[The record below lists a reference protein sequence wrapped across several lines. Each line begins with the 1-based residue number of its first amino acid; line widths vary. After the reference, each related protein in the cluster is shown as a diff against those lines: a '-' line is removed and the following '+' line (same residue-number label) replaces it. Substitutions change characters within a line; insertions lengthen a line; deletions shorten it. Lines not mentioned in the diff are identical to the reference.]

1 MNQEEEEELE
11 LDNENYNVKEL
22 EKIIKEKI
30 IKNIYKFKYTVN
42 GKETQGTGFLCKIN
56 FINNSNM
63 PVLITCYHLLED
75 AFSTDFTSLS
85 FYHFVKGI
93 KKEENLKLNEDRI
106 IGKYKE
112 KKYDI
117 VIIEIKE
124 KDNLDIFDFLNIDN
138 SVNF

>member
-1 MNQEEEEELE
+1 
-11 LDNENYNVKEL
+11 
-22 EKIIKEKI
+22 
-30 IKNIYKFKYTVN
+30 
-42 GKETQGTGFLCKIN
+42 
-56 FINNSNM
+56 M

-75 AFSTDFTSLS
+75 AFSADITILS

-117 VIIEIKE
+117 
-124 KDNLDIFDFLNIDN
+124 
-138 SVNF
+138 